1 MAQTIKLKRSSTAG
15 NVPSTADLSL
25 GEIAINTADGAVYI
39 KKNDGSDSIVA
50 IHDDDV
56 LKIDTGNSRIGIG
69 KSNPT
74 VPLDVVGQINASGHI
89 FSSSDVY
96 AGGNTFIFG
105 GSVSNGDYLQFET
118 DKVKI
123 YSGGT
128 AGLTVKDGGNV
139 GVGTDSPTAKLD
151 INGPTKLGSGSFSG
165 SVDTQTDTALVV
177 PQTKKIY
184 SLSSSGQYLRN
195 IFYHDGGNGHF
206 IFGQQ
211 GTSLIADM
219 IFYPGSSGNIRFY
232 GSGSEDVRINA
243 SGLMGIGTT
252 SPSKKLEVVNT
263 NSGSNFAGIQL
274 RNNTTTADS
283 SAELRFVIST
293 DTTSTLN
300 SGFIKAIRNA
310 GDDNDLTFGTVGAER
325 MRIDNSGN
333 VGIGTTSPS
342 ATYGGKVLHIENNDN
357 SAIKLHDTTGSQ
369 LDIAARSGDV
379 LIYEQDGYPIRF
391 GINGTEGMRLT
402 STGLGIGTTSPSEKL
417 SIAPDTDVSAEI
429 GRAHIGAVGHSDY
442 AAFSHVD
449 KNTTGNFAL
458 MQHGSGETYL
468 NASSGTAINF
478 RLNNSAQM
486 RLTSTGLGI
495 GTTSP
500 DATLELS
507 NSSTAPTLRISNE
520 SNIVAAG
527 GDLGIIEFYSGDNS
541 NSGDSVQASL
551 SVIQPTTD
559 NVSGEFVFK
568 TSNAVENSGALTER
582 LRIAKDGAITF
593 NNAYTFPTA
602 DGSANQ
608 VLQTDGSGNLTFAT
622 VSGSGVTVSNNAN
635 NRVLTGDGTNANAEA
650 NLTFDGST
658 LNVTGGITATGN
670 VSIADSQYLYFGASN
685 DFFIQHNTTNTI
697 LEGATGDIIIQN
709 NATDKD
715 IVFKSDDGSGG
726 LATYITI
733 DGSASLTKFNINTKH
748 LDNVK
753 ATFGDSADLEIYHT
767 GNHSYITDTGTGNL
781 YIRADSLDL
790 RRYANGEQY
799 LTGDANGAV
808 TIFYDGSAKLA
819 TKSDGVDI
827 TGELQADSLD
837 IDGAGDISGNL
848 AVGGNTT
855 ITGNLTVNGSTVTN
869 SATNTTIEDALIEL
883 GSGNTGAN
891 SNDLGLIL
899 ERGTTGNNIFI
910 GWDESEDKVAF
921 GTTTATGSSTGNI
934 SYSRA
939 SILANALDLTNH
951 IDMADNAKIRLGAS
965 DDLQL
970 FHNGSSSII
979 RNDTGHLDIKNGA
992 NDADIRFMCDD
1003 GSGGEITYFL
1013 LDGSTAKTQF
1023 NRHLKIIDDMQIQ
1036 IGTNPDLFLY
1046 HDQTNSY
1053 IQNTTG
1059 NLDISNTQDD
1069 GDILFK
1075 SDNGSGGVTEYFRLD
1090 GSLTKTYFEQNVQF
1104 NDSVRLQLGAGADL
1118 VLNHNGSNSFIQS
1131 KTGNLYID
1139 QEVTD
1144 GDILFRSDN
1153 GSGGVT
1159 EYFRVDGGTER
1170 IEASK
1175 SFRFADSVRA
1185 QFGASSDLQ
1194 IYHDGSHTYINNG
1207 TGHVYFQQSAD
1218 DMDIVF
1224 QCDDGSGGV
1233 TAYMQFDGSATEI
1246 DILQH
1251 VKIPDGK
1258 AIYFGT
1264 GNDLNIFH
1272 NGSHS
1277 YVDHIGTGNLYIRN
1291 TTNDADISFQS
1302 DDGSGGVTEYFR
1314 LDGGLG
1320 YNISPK
1326 HILFNDNAKARFGDA
1341 GDLDIYHNGSHSN
1354 IQETGT
1360 GNLRIAG
1367 SIVEITKN
1375 DFTETMAKFTQ
1386 DGAAELYHNNSKKF
1400 ETTSGGVTVTGNVT
1414 HSGLTMTS
1422 GTDIDQLT
1430 TTTVTATLST
1440 SWQDTGIDGT
1450 DLQTGTYIIQ
1460 VFVDDHSVGGNHY
1473 DEYYSGIMSWTSA
1486 STNSTVTDEI
1496 LLHRAGHAPN
1506 SGDFFLRTQR
1516 AANTDTHDLML
1527 QMRGATSNTGNS
1539 DYIFKF
1545 RRMI

>member
-1 MAQTIKLKRSSTAG
+1 MAETTFQ
-15 NVPSTADLSL
+15 
-25 GEIAINTADGAVYI
+25 
-39 KKNDGSDSIVA
+39 GSQKTHFFA
-50 IHDDDV
+50 
-56 LKIDTGNSRIGIG
+56 LDT
-69 KSNPT
+69 
-74 VPLDVVGQINASGHI
+74 
-89 FSSSDVY
+89 
-96 AGGNTFIFG
+96 
-105 GSVSNGDYLQFET
+105 SV
-118 DKVKI
+118 
-123 YSGGT
+123 
-128 AGLTVKDGGNV
+128 
-139 GVGTDSPTAKLD
+139 
-151 INGPTKLGSGSFSG
+151 
-165 SVDTQTDTALVV
+165 
-177 PQTKKIY
+177 
-184 SLSSSGQYLRN
+184 
-195 IFYHDGGNGHF
+195 
-206 IFGQQ
+206 
-211 GTSLIADM
+211 
-219 IFYPGSSGNIRFY
+219 
-232 GSGSEDVRINA
+232 
-243 SGLMGIGTT
+243 
-252 SPSKKLEVVNT
+252 
-263 NSGSNFAGIQL
+263 
-274 RNNTTTADS
+274 NNTHIRITLKKAT
-283 SAELRFVIST
+283 IS
-293 DTTSTLN
+293 DT
-300 SGFIKAIRNA
+300 NA
-310 GDDNDLTFGTVGAER
+310 VEISRLCAWT
-325 MRIDNSGN
+325 
-333 VGIGTTSPS
+333 
-342 ATYGGKVLHIENNDN
+342 
-357 SAIKLHDTTGSQ
+357 
-369 LDIAARSGDV
+369 ARSGDQGRGKE
-379 LIYEQDGYPIRF
+379 LHLPFDYSLRDQITLKDSQELRF
-391 GINGTEGMRLT
+391 GNSSDLVIEHNATN
-402 STGLGIGTTSPSEKL
+402 STIT
-417 SIAPDTDVSAEI
+417 
-429 GRAHIGAVGHSDY
+429 
-442 AAFSHVD
+442 
-449 KNTTGNFAL
+449 NNTGNISINNNTDDGDIIL
-458 MQHGSGETYL
+458 STDNGSGGIVEYL
-468 NASSGTAINF
+468 RFDGSHTRMTANKNLLFFDNIKADFGTG
-478 RLNNSAQM
+478 S
-486 RLTSTGLGI
+486 
-495 GTTSP
+495 
-500 DATLELS
+500 D
-507 NSSTAPTLRISNE
+507 LRIWH
-520 SNIVAAG
+520 
-527 GDLGIIEFYSGDNS
+527 
-541 NSGDSVQASL
+541 
-551 SVIQPTTD
+551 
-559 NVSGEFVFK
+559 
-568 TSNAVENSGALTER
+568 
-582 LRIAKDGAITF
+582 
-593 NNAYTFPTA
+593 
-602 DGSANQ
+602 
-608 VLQTDGSGNLTFAT
+608 
-622 VSGSGVTVSNNAN
+622 
-635 NRVLTGDGTNANAEA
+635 DGTN
-650 NLTFDGST
+650 
-658 LNVTGGITATGN
+658 
-670 VSIADSQYLYFGASN
+670 SN
-685 DFFIQHNTTNTI
+685 ISN
-697 LEGATGDIIIQN
+697 GTGDLIIEN
-709 NATDKD
+709 SADDKD
-715 IVFKSDDGSGG
+715 IIFKSDDGSGG
-726 LATYITI
+726 VTSYITI
-733 DGSASLTKFNINTKH
+733 DGSASLTKFDVNTKH

-808 TIFYDGSAKLA
+808 TIFYDGVAKLA

-827 TGELQADSLD
+827 TGELQSDSLD
-837 IDGAGDISGNL
+837 VDGAGDISGNL
-848 AVGGNTT
+848 TVGGNTT
-855 ITGNLTVNGSTVTN
+855 ITGNLTVNGTTVTN

-939 SILANALDLTNH
+939 DILASSLDLANH
-951 IDMADNAKIRLGAS
+951 IDIADSGKIRLGNS
-965 DDLQL
+965 DDMQLYHNGTDSYIVNNTGTLVIDAAGDILADVDGGDVVIRDGGAEFARIKNSSTNFGLQAAQQDKDIVFL
-970 FHNGSSSII
+970 GNDGGSAITALTLDMSDAGAATFNHTISSGKVTADTGEATAIPLQIGSSSSTSYTLQRWITSAHSGTEAYII
-979 RNDTGHLDIKNGA
+979 AYGASNASQANHFAMKNIATGGEIFFELASGVEPLRLTSTEATFSGNVVLGDSDILKLGTGLDLQIYHNGTNSFINNDTGDLFIKNFA
-992 NDADIRFMCDD
+992 NDEDIVFQCDD
-1003 GSGGEITYFL
+1003 GSGGVATYFQ
-1013 LDGSTAKTQF
+1013 LDGSQAQSRFLRNVKWDDSIQAIFGGSDDLTIQHNGTDS
-1023 NRHLKIIDDMQIQ
+1023 KI
-1036 IGTNPDLFLY
+1036 TN
-1046 HDQTNSY
+1046 N
-1053 IQNTTG
+1053 TG
-1059 NLDISNTQDD
+1059 NLEIRNNTND
-1069 GDILFK
+1069 GDIIFQ
-1075 SDNGSGGVTEYFRLD
+1075 SDDGSGGITEYFRL
-1090 GSLTKTYFEQNVQF
+1090 
-1104 NDSVRLQLGAGADL
+1104 
-1118 VLNHNGSNSFIQS
+1118 
-1131 KTGNLYID
+1131 
-1139 QEVTD
+1139 
-1144 GDILFRSDN
+1144 
-1153 GSGGVT
+1153 
-1159 EYFRVDGGTER
+1159 DGGTER

-1224 QCDDGSGGV
+1224 QCDNGSGGV
-1233 TAYMQFDGSATEI
+1233 TEYLKLDGSATEI

-1302 DDGSGGVTEYFR
+1302 DDGSGGLAEYFR

-1320 YNISPK
+1320 YNVSPK

-1354 IQETGT
+1354 IQDTGT

-1386 DGAAELYHNNSKKF
+1386 DGAAELYHNNSKKL

-1450 DLQTGTYIIQ
+1450 DLQTGTYIVQ